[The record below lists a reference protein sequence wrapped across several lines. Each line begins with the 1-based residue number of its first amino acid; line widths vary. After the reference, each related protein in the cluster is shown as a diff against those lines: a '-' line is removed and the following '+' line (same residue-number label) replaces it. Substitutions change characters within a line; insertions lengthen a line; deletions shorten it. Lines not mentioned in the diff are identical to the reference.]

1 MARLPD
7 SIETA
12 IHLRQDN
19 KGKQALAMLQR
30 LLKKQ
35 PNDARLNYQ
44 AAWTCDSL
52 GQEREAMPYYETAL
66 ELGLQGEDLRG
77 ALLGLGSTYRT
88 LGEYDK
94 SALTFKA
101 GIEFFPEAHE
111 FRVFLAMACYNL
123 GQHHEAMTLLLRT
136 VAETSND
143 AEVTRFKKAI
153 LFYSDKLDQIW

>member
-1 MARLPD
+1 MRLKD

-12 IHLRQDN
+12 IQLRKAD

-35 PNDARLNYQ
+35 PNDAHLNYQ
-44 AAWTCDSL
+44 IAWSCDSE
-52 GQEREAMPYYETAL
+52 GQDRQAVPYYEAAL
-66 ELGLQGEDLRG
+66 ELGLAGEDLRG

-88 LGEYDK
+88 LGEYEK

-101 GIEFFPEAHE
+101 GIEFFPDARE
-111 FRVFLAMACYNL
+111 FQVFLAMACYNL

-143 AEVTRFKKAI
+143 EGILSFKKAI
-153 LFYSDKLDQIW
+153 LFYSDKLDQTW